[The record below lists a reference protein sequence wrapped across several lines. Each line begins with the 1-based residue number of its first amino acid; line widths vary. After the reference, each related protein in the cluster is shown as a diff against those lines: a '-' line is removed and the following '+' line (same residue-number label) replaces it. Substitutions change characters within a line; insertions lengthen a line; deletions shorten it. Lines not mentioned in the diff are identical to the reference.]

1 MTVFSP
7 VPLHARG
14 STRGALRLTL
24 ETFLVPAA
32 IALVTGLAAG
42 AVLAGIEDLDAG
54 GWAATMG
61 VGALVS
67 IAFVAV
73 NQALAAALGHVGRG
87 ISLLI
92 AVLVIATGVVST
104 VPAVLE
110 GLAAFLPVGPAIVG
124 LGRLVEP
131 GTGSVGLVIASV
143 VLWGIAGLAVTTI
156 MVARQRTVRVAELL
170 RTA

>member
-1 MTVFSP
+1 
-7 VPLHARG
+7 
-14 STRGALRLTL
+14 
-24 ETFLVPAA
+24 
-32 IALVTGLAAG
+32 
-42 AVLAGIEDLDAG
+42 
-54 GWAATMG
+54 MG

-110 GLAAFLPVGPAIVG
+110 GLAAFLPVGPALDGLVG
-124 LGRLVEP
+124 LIEP
-131 GTGSVGLVIASV
+131 GVGGVGMAV
-143 VLWGIAGLAVTTI
+143 AATVLWGVAGLAVTTI